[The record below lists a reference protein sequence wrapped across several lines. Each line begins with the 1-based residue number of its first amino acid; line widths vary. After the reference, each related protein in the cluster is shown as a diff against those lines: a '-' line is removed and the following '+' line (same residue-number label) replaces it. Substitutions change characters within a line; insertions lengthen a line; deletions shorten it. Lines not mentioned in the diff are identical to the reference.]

1 MEIYTR
7 HPTHGNKEDIAPVVE
22 PGGRL
27 VLTLVV
33 TPIVLATEGGIL
45 KHTEYIF
52 STNLKGAPLIIMN
65 KARTIFIPIYLETNI
80 HIVEV
85 NIYIY

>member
-7 HPTHGNKEDIAPVVE
+7 YPTHGNKEDIAPVVE

-45 KHTEYIF
+45 KHTE
-52 STNLKGAPLIIMN
+52 
-65 KARTIFIPIYLETNI
+65 
-80 HIVEV
+80 
-85 NIYIY
+85 